1 MPIAGYCD
9 ENRTQMRLRVRER
22 SGTRELSDQHINKP
36 GNLMTMSS
44 YAISLRTLS
53 ARIDRRNC
61 WGINDEWHIYSLIHC
76 TLILTASHFYV
87 NKLCY

>member
-1 MPIAGYCD
+1 MPIAGYCY
-9 ENRTQMRLRVRER
+9 ENRAQMRLRIRKC
-22 SGTRELSDQHINKP
+22 SGTRELSDQHIKKL

-61 WGINDEWHIYSLIHC
+61 WGTNDEWHIYSSIQC
-76 TLILTASHFYV
+76 TLILTASHFNV